1 MLPCY
6 FYPVI
11 GGAETHVFH
20 LSKNLVERG
29 HEVFVLTSDC
39 TPTNNYHPLANREEI
54 NGIHIQRFKTFHLG
68 AGLRIWRGLAREI
81 LQLQPDI
88 IHAHSIGFPHSDVCG
103 LLARIKRIPSVATTH
118 GALGIG
124 DPAHKEDMRRMIWA
138 NIVTRWT
145 LRFFDRIILI
155 SPAEKSWVLKAV
167 HPERICVIPN
177 GVPGEIFDNSIDP
190 LPFRKKYGLEG
201 TPVILYLGRLIGKK
215 GVEHL
220 LTAAPL
226 ILKKYRVKILIVGPD
241 GGKKKMLMELSGNLC
256 LDKDVIFAGELS
268 EEDKLQAIA
277 CSDMLILP
285 SKKEA
290 QGIVLLEAQA
300 MGKPVIATR
309 QGGIPYFIKDGQDG
323 VLIDYGRPDQIAKA
337 VEKLL
342 SDREFR
348 EKIGK
353 KGKETARML
362 KWDVITQKIL
372 DIYELIIEEC
382 KDRSSKVYKLPCR
395 IFRKEM
401 KGREKEHQN
410 LEENHHRWEV

>member
-6 FYPVI
+6 FHPVI

-20 LSKNLVERG
+20 LSKNLIQRG

-39 TPTNNYHPLANREEI
+39 TPTNNYPPLANREEI

-68 AGLRIWRGLAREI
+68 AGLRIWRGLAGEI

-88 IHAHSIGFPHSDVCG
+88 IHAHSIGFLHSDVCG
-103 LLARIKRIPSVATTH
+103 LLARIKGIPSVATTH

-124 DPAHKEDMRRMIWA
+124 DPAHKEDIRRKIWA
-138 NIVTRWT
+138 SIVTRLT

-167 HPERICVIPN
+167 HPERICIIPN
-177 GVPGEIFDNSIDP
+177 GVPGEIFDNNIDP
-190 LPFRKKYGLEG
+190 LPFRKKYGLEA

-241 GGKKKMLMELSGNLC
+241 GGKKRMLMELSQNLH
-256 LDKDVIFAGELS
+256 LDKDVIFTGELS
-268 EEDKLQAIA
+268 DEDKLQAIA

-290 QGIVLLEAQA
+290 QGIAILEAQA

-309 QGGIPYFIKDGQDG
+309 QGGIPYFIKDGENG

-362 KWDVITQKIL
+362 NWDVITQKIL
-372 DIYELIIEEC
+372 DIYELIIERC
-382 KDRSSKVYKLPCR
+382 KSSTSKAYAPK
-395 IFRKEM
+395 FRRKPPI
-401 KGREKEHQN
+401 
-410 LEENHHRWEV
+410 EVSSL

>member
-39 TPTNNYHPLANREEI
+39 MPTNSYPPLVSSEEI
-54 NGIHIQRFKTFHLG
+54 NGIRIQRFKTFDLG
-68 AGLRIWRGLAREI
+68 AGLRIWRGLAGEI
-81 LQLQPDI
+81 LQLQPDV

-103 LLARIKRIPSVATTH
+103 LFARIKGIPSVATTH

-124 DPAHKEDMRRMIWA
+124 DPAHKEDIRRRIWA
-138 NIVTRWT
+138 SIVTRWT

-167 HPERICVIPN
+167 HRERICIVPN
-177 GVPGEIFDNSIDP
+177 GVPGEIFDNNIDP

-201 TPVILYLGRLIGKK
+201 IPVILYLGRVIGKK

-220 LTAAPL
+220 LMAAPL

-241 GGKKKMLMELSGNLC
+241 GGKKRMLMELSQNLH
-256 LDKDVIFAGELS
+256 LDKDVIFTGELS
-268 EEDKLQAIA
+268 DEDKLQAIA

-309 QGGIPYFIKDGQDG
+309 QGGIPYFIKDGENG

-362 KWDVITQKIL
+362 NWDVITQKIL
-372 DIYELIIEEC
+372 DIYELIIERR
-382 KDRSSKVYKLPCR
+382 KSSTSKAYAPNGPL
-395 IFRKEM
+395 IS
-401 KGREKEHQN
+401 G
-410 LEENHHRWEV
+410 NHPK